1 MNIKINFVNDAN
13 RGSFAIDALAQTLG
27 GNWSEKSSTNNGGI
41 ITDVDADNQDWTE
54 KVLKSDVR
62 VDSYTIRT

>member
-41 ITDVDADNQDWTE
+41 VTDVDADNQDWTE